1 MENGSDIE
9 KMQQL
14 LGEEGVKVDEKEL
27 AKAEEQA
34 KKDIKE
40 TGDEFLKEEN
50 IIPKE

>member
-27 AKAEEQA
+27 AKAERQA
-34 KKDIKE
+34 EKDIKKTE
-40 TGDEFLKEEN
+40 GKFLREN
-50 IIPKE
+50 DVIPRE